1 MARYTGPKTKIS
13 RRFGVAIFGPS
24 KALERKNSGPGMH
37 GPKGSRRKQSEYAVA
52 LAEKQKLRYQYG
64 VLERQFR
71 RYFTIASTKR
81 GVTGEILLQ
90 LLETRLDN
98 VVYRLG
104 LANSRS
110 AARQLVSHG
119 HVLVNG
125 RSVNIASYNVK
136 AGDEIT
142 IKDKPKSRQLVL
154 RNLDLTQIAPVPDW
168 LTAAR
173 DAPSGKVAHI
183 PSREEM
189 QPIVNEQ
196 LIVELYSR

>member
-1 MARYTGPKTKIS
+1 MARYTGPKTRIS

-24 KALERKNSGPGMH
+24 KALERKNYGPGMH

-71 RYFTIASTKR
+71 RYFQIALTRR
-81 GVTGEILLQ
+81 GVTGQILLQ

-98 VVYRLG
+98 VVFRLG
-104 LANSRS
+104 FANTRS

-119 HVLVNG
+119 HVQVNG
-125 RSVNIASYNVK
+125 RGVNVSSYNLK
-136 AGDEIT
+136 AGDEVSF
-142 IKDKPKSRQLVL
+142 KERPKSRQLAL
-154 RNLDLTQIAPVPDW
+154 RNLELTQIVPVPDW
-168 LTAAR
+168 LTVDR
-173 DAPSGKVAHI
+173 DGLKGKVAHI

-189 QPIVNEQ
+189 QPMVNEQ